1 MGKMQISMDYYP
13 EGDMLSITFGT
24 KGRKGQG
31 YELSEHIYIRV
42 DLSTHEPL
50 GLTFLS
56 YSKLLTLGEISLS
69 FWDELIPKEQEMM
82 RAIFSNEPV
91 NRFLHLKEM
100 SSLRQAQCKPPD
112 FVGTKDMTISIP
124 VSTFQNPSLQEI
136 VAA

>member
-13 EGDMLSITFGT
+13 EGDMLSITFGEPSR
-24 KGRKGQG
+24 KGRG

-50 GLTFLS
+50 GLTILS
-56 YSKLLTLGEISLS
+56 YSKLLALGEISLS
-69 FWDELIPKEQEMM
+69 FWDELTPKEQERML
-82 RAIFSNEPV
+82 AIFSNEPV

-100 SSLRQAQCKPPD
+100 SSLSEA
-112 FVGTKDMTISIP
+112 KDMTIPVP

-136 VAA
+136 VAV